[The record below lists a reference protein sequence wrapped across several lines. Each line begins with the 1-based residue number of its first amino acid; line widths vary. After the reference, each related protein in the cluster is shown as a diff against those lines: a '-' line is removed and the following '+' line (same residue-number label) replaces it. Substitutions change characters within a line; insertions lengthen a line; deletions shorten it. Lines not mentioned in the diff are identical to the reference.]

1 MVNGQRRP
9 IDSQFLILIEIEWH
23 KKEYINE
30 EIEKKMVV
38 NTCIS
43 IDFNRFQKEIKK
55 RTKNLNVITIDFS
68 LIVFNF
74 VFLKKKEF
82 NSL

>member
-1 MVNGQRRP
+1 MNLLGN
-9 IDSQFLILIEIEWH
+9 

-30 EIEKKMVV
+30 EIKKKMVV

-74 VFLKKKEF
+74 VFFLKKRIQFIMNER
-82 NSL
+82 L